1 MLTFRRSKRLSKK
14 FKRKITNKTA
24 AEIKALKGD
33 VHVLIYAMELIVTN
47 PKEAYLRFKELYGY
61 LSQKE
66 PENQKRPTSIEQLF
80 VLLTR

>member
-1 MLTFRRSKRLSKK
+1 MTYRRSKRLSKK

-33 VHVLIYAMELIVTN
+33 VHILIYALELIVTN

-66 PENQKRPTSIEQLF
+66 PENQKRPTSLEQLF
-80 VLLTR
+80 VLITR

>member
-1 MLTFRRSKRLSKK
+1 MSKK
-14 FKRKITNKTA
+14 FKRKITSKTA

-33 VHVLIYAMELIVTN
+33 VHILIYALELIVTN

-66 PENQKRPTSIEQLF
+66 PENQKRPKSIEQLF